1 MKINWI
7 HPDNLIFIVWV
18 FSTVSV
24 VFNIKVNNIL
34 DLDMIFVMFIIT
46 LRVLFHDKV
55 EEIWIEN
62 DKNRN
67 PNSRREY

>member
-24 VFNIKVNNIL
+24 FFNIKVNNIL

-46 LRVLFHDKV
+46 LRILFHDKV
-55 EEIWIEN
+55 EEIRV
-62 DKNRN
+62 KNKK
-67 PNSRREY
+67 EQKK